1 MKPFNRNLRFSIH
14 VILLLLSCFA
24 MNPSAMAGHIWQS
37 EQGNHNEPYSSRTT
51 ADTLSQQADHP
62 KHVAMRPLMVAD
74 SAASE
79 TGKAGSDAEADMEA
93 RRQEMIEHCKA
104 NRGVDCE
111 KEVDTEL
118 GAEQLYSVPTSP
130 EQTDNPIRARPRP
143 RPKASY

>member
-24 MNPSAMAGHIWQS
+24 MMPSAKAAHIWQS
-37 EQGNHNEPYSSRTT
+37 EQGNNNEPYFSRTT

-79 TGKAGSDAEADMEA
+79 AGKAGSDAEADLEA
-93 RRQEMIEHCKA
+93 RRQKMIDHCKA

-130 EQTDNPIRARPRP
+130 EQTDSPIRARPKP
-143 RPKASY
+143 RPKASQ

>member
-1 MKPFNRNLRFSIH
+1 MKPINRNLGFSIH

-24 MNPSAMAGHIWQS
+24 MTSSAMAGHIWQS
-37 EQGNHNEPYSSRTT
+37 EQGNNNEPYSSQTT
-51 ADTLSQQADHP
+51 ADTSSQQAGHP

-74 SAASE
+74 STASE
-79 TGKAGSDAEADMEA
+79 AGKAGSDAEADMEA

-130 EQTDNPIRARPRP
+130 DQPDNPIQARPRP
-143 RPKASY
+143 RAKASH